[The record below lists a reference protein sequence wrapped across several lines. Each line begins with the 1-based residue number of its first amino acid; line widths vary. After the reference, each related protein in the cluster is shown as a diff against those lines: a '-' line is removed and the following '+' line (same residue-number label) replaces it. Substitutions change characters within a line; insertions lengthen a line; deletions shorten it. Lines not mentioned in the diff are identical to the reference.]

1 MVWRLTRWVL
11 QRTDWGLLKLDTLT
25 VTVSIQLFKRVVLN
39 CLGKLAYTSSKYW
52 PESSRLL
59 YTTKSVMIIK
69 TSSKQSIEIIDTC
82 HSVTI
87 DKGKWSVDGRRY

>member
-1 MVWRLTRWVL
+1 M
-11 QRTDWGLLKLDTLT
+11 
-25 VTVSIQLFKRVVLN
+25 TVSIQLFKRVVLN
-39 CLGKLAYTSSKYW
+39 YPGKLAYTSSKYW

-59 YTTKSVMIIK
+59 YTTKNVMIIK